1 MSSAGAAAVQQ
12 SRSRVGGV
20 LVLKLLNKLQNPYLL
35 VGQGFLVGAAIFFA
49 THDDVLNSGATGSV
63 AEASFFD
70 RMIAR
75 L

>member
-1 MSSAGAAAVQQ
+1 
-12 SRSRVGGV
+12 
-20 LVLKLLNKLQNPYLL
+20 LNNPYLL

-49 THDDVLNSGATGSV
+49 THDHPGASAGSSPV

-70 RMIAR
+70 RVMAR

>member
-1 MSSAGAAAVQQ
+1 
-12 SRSRVGGV
+12 
-20 LVLKLLNKLQNPYLL
+20 VLKLLKKLQNPYLL
-35 VGQGFLVGAAIFFA
+35 VGQGFLVGAAIFLA
-49 THDDVLNSGATGSV
+49 THDHLIDSRAAGPV